1 MTRAMPSVRLSPGRA
16 TVLRNEIAKCRHLR
30 LGLVTALLAVGIVGL
45 TLVGT
50 LAGASTDGGLT
61 AALPLAGLSLAVPV
75 VSPVVLAILASR
87 AVDIEHQG
95 GGWLLNRTTGVAP
108 GRLCRA
114 KLGVLAA
121 AVAVGTG
128 GASVLVAVLTRVVGA
143 TGPVPVSLWLGHTV
157 AAIVVSLVVLA
168 VQVLISARVDNQL
181 IPLGVG
187 IVGTVVAIAASGLP
201 GWVAHLTP
209 WGYWSLIAAADYA
222 GESVVTLQPS
232 YVSVVALALLAIAG
246 VVVATRRLDRQEV

>member
-1 MTRAMPSVRLSPGRA
+1 MTRTMPSVRLAPGA
-16 TVLRNEIAKCRHLR
+16 GTLLRNEIAKCRHLR
-30 LGLVTALLAVGIVGL
+30 LGVVTALLAVGIVGL

-50 LAGASTDGGLT
+50 LAGASTDGEFT
-61 AALPLAGLSLAVPV
+61 AALPLAGLSSAVPV
-75 VSPVVLAILASR
+75 ASPVILAILASR

-95 GGWLLNRTTGVAP
+95 GGWLLNRTAGVAP

-114 KLGVLAA
+114 KLGMLAA

-128 GASVLVAVLTRVVGA
+128 GASVVVAVLTRVPGP
-143 TGPVPVSLWLGHTV
+143 TGPVPLSLWLGYTL

-187 IVGTVVAIAASGLP
+187 IVGTVVALSASALP
-201 GWVAHLTP
+201 SWAAHLTP

-232 YVSVVALALLAIAG
+232 YVSVVALALLAAAG
-246 VVVATRRLDRQEV
+246 VDAATRRLDRQEV